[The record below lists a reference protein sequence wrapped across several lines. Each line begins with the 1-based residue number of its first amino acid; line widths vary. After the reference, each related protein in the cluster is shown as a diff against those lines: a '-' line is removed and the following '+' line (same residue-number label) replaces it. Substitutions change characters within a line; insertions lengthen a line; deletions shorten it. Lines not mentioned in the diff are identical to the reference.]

1 MTCFFNWADVKR
13 IKRRLEKDITIMSNV
28 IWQKIIK
35 VNKIVYTDVLNQFRQ
50 FKKETLKY

>member
-35 VNKIVYTDVLNQFRQ
+35 VNKIVYTNVLNQFKQ